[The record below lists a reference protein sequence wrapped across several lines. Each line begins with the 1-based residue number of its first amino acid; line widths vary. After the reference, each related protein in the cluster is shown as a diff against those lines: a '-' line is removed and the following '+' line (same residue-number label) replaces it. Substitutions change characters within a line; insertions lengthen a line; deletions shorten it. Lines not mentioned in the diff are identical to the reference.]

1 MTERTVAARL
11 KRAVAVQDDEVR
23 TVAWAFIYFFCL
35 MAGYYVLRSLR
46 DAMGVAGGVKQ
57 LPWLFMGTL
66 ATTTACTPLLSLVV
80 SRYSRS
86 KFIPLVYRFFQV
98 NLAVFFLLF
107 KLYPGGGQVYVA
119 RAFFVWVSVFNLFAV
134 SVFWGYMADIFNSE
148 QGKRLFGLI
157 GLGGTLGAASGA
169 FLNTQ
174 LAERLGVV
182 NLLIVS
188 GVLLELGVQ
197 SVHQLVRIARPRVA
211 NFVIP
216 DRPIAAGGIFE
227 ALARVFYSPYL
238 LGISVCMLMYT
249 VSTTFLYFEQ
259 ARIVKAAFGT
269 DEARTAFLAKIDL
282 YINLVTAVM
291 QLLITARLVMFMGV
305 GASMAFVPIVTM
317 AGFVALLKH
326 PTAAVLLW
334 FQVVKNAANYGLGRP
349 AREALYTVVR
359 PEEKYK
365 SKSFIDTFVFRA
377 GDAAG
382 AWAYKFITEPLAA
395 LLATPAGVLVGVSV
409 GAMSAVWIVYSA
421 WLGRRQREMAELRA
435 SEAATGSPFRGFP
448 ADRSNTVSAG

>member
-1 MTERTVAARL
+1 MTERTVAAWL
-11 KRAVAVQDDEVR
+11 KRAVAVRDDEVR
-23 TVAWAFIYFFCL
+23 TVVWAFVYFFCL

-66 ATTTACTPLLSLVV
+66 VTTTACTPLLSLVV

-86 KFIPLVYRFFQV
+86 KFIPLIYRFFQI
-98 NLAVFFLLF
+98 NLAIFFVLF
-107 KLYPGGGQVYVA
+107 KLNSGGGQVYVA

-182 NLLIVS
+182 NLLVVS
-188 GVLLELGVQ
+188 GVLLEVGVR
-197 SVHQLVRIARPRVA
+197 SVHQLVRFARPRVA
-211 NFVIP
+211 NVVIP
-216 DRPIAAGGIFE
+216 DRPIVAGGVFE

-238 LGISVCMLMYT
+238 IGISVCMLMYT
-249 VSTTFLYFEQ
+249 ISTTFLYFEQ
-259 ARIVKAAFGT
+259 ARIVKEAFST
-269 DEARTAFLAKIDL
+269 DESRTAFLAKIDV
-282 YINLVTAVM
+282 YINLLTAVM
-291 QLLITARLVMFMGV
+291 QLFLTSRLVMLIGV
-305 GASMAFVPIVTM
+305 GASMAFVPIVTI
-317 AGFVALLKH
+317 AGFVALLRH
-326 PTAAVLLW
+326 PTAGVLLW

-382 AWAYKFITEPLAA
+382 AWVYKLITEPLAA

-409 GAMSAVWIVYSA
+409 GAMSAVWIGYSA
-421 WLGRRQREMAELRA
+421 WLGRRQRDLAQLRA
-435 SEAATGSPFRGFP
+435 SEAEAGSPLRGFP
-448 ADRSNTVSAG
+448 VETSKTVSAG